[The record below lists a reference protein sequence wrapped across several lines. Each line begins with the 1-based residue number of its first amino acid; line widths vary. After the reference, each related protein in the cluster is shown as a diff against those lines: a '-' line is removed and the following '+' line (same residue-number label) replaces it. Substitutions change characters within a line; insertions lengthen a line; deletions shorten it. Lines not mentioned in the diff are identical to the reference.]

1 MQKKLQELTDKI
13 YKEGIN
19 KSREEGEKLITEAK
33 KQSEQ
38 ILSEAKKKA
47 DGLVARAE
55 KESEEMKKNSL
66 NELQLAAKQLISD
79 LKQQIVDLIQVKAIK
94 PETQSSFKDVA
105 FTQDIIRSLVKN
117 WDPQSGDNVELS
129 VLLPLEKQKEF
140 DAFFKDKSKDMLQKG
155 IDISYTESLK
165 GGFKIG
171 PKDGGF
177 MISFSDEDF
186 ENLFKTYMRPK
197 LISMLF
203 DEK

>member
-19 KSREEGEKLITEAK
+19 KSREEGDKLIAEAT

-47 DGLVARAE
+47 DGLIARAE

-79 LKQQIVDLIQVKAIK
+79 LKQQIVDLIQVKAVK
-94 PETQSSFKDVA
+94 PETQGSFKDVA
-105 FTQDIIRSLVKN
+105 FTQDIIRSLVSN
-117 WDPQSGDNVELS
+117 WDPQSGENVELS

-140 DAFFKDKSKDMLQKG
+140 DAFFKDKSKDLLKKG